1 METFVIKGVFHFRK
15 SKRLCEMWWGSS
27 SNLELQGSFS
37 FTSFIRLQFV
47 RWNDQSFTFN
57 SHVCLRSRMKWRPM
71 RNLSFILL
79 RGKQLLLVIFRPNSS
94 LVEKL
99 YVSFSLGRISAVVKQ
114 DKRPMEARS
123 TRTVT
128 LVGTFFWKDSWMAED
143 WSPNQAPTL
152 EDEDLTALRQVQSRD
167 RK

>member
-1 METFVIKGVFHFRK
+1 MRIFVKLRTPGLFFFYFLYPFTVCPV
-15 SKRLCEMWWGSS
+15 KR
-27 SNLELQGSFS
+27 
-37 FTSFIRLQFV
+37 
-47 RWNDQSFTFN
+47 
-57 SHVCLRSRMKWRPM
+57 HVCLRSRMKWRPM

-99 YVSFSLGRISAVVKQ
+99 YVSFSLGRISAVVEQ

-128 LVGTFFWKDSWMAED
+128 LVGTFFWKDILKL
-143 WSPNQAPTL
+143 PT
-152 EDEDLTALRQVQSRD
+152 
-167 RK
+167 